1 MTLNELVD
9 FYRPRLDASP
19 DLGLL
24 LDGHGNVLHANGPL
38 RSLFDEG
45 YTSAQPE
52 GVARQLLDNMR
63 TSERDTAAP
72 VHETRLRMAL
82 PDGAGIR
89 QVDWKTLTIPAA
101 EGRLLLAWGRLR
113 TTEGGREMG
122 FTILPNGN
130 ISAVSPMLSAI
141 CGYAP
146 DELIGRPA
154 RQFYYTDTARR
165 RVVSQLLEK
174 KEVEN
179 GEVTLRRK
187 DGSPLILWYSAES
200 IRDASGS
207 MVAYS
212 GYFQQRPF
220 VFSSKLANDF
230 ARIVDALPGV
240 AWVCGR
246 DLRIVAVNDS
256 YLEAYNRNRN
266 DVIGRTEH
274 DFLPAEQARYL
285 VEAALRVFEEKQE
298 LLHPAVPHLL
308 DPAVWFRTVR
318 RPIFDDARQE
328 VIGLLG
334 IAQDISGKVRQE
346 NVFME
351 QLRAT
356 ESDVVVVT
364 DDQGRILR
372 RSLQT
377 LSPSIFGKRE
387 PFEAY
392 TLDMRPV
399 LDLLDVDD
407 LPKVRQALHAALREH
422 REQHIECRIRNLTGS
437 YTTVLARLVFNDTIY
452 GEPRM
457 YVVARDIGGEM
468 ELRQASMVIERL
480 KEAARAKTD
489 RELARFLNV
498 SAASIS
504 NARKNDRVPPDWIID
519 TGLRTGRS
527 IDWLVRGILSDIH
540 SA

>member
-1 MTLNELVD
+1 M
-9 FYRPRLDASP
+9 
-19 DLGLL
+19 
-24 LDGHGNVLHANGPL
+24 
-38 RSLFDEG
+38 
-45 YTSAQPE
+45 
-52 GVARQLLDNMR
+52 
-63 TSERDTAAP
+63 
-72 VHETRLRMAL
+72 
-82 PDGAGIR
+82 
-89 QVDWKTLTIPAA
+89 
-101 EGRLLLAWGRLR
+101 
-113 TTEGGREMG
+113 
-122 FTILPNGN
+122 
-130 ISAVSPMLSAI
+130 
-141 CGYAP
+141 
-146 DELIGRPA
+146 
-154 RQFYYTDTARR
+154 
-165 RVVSQLLEK
+165 
-174 KEVEN
+174 
-179 GEVTLRRK
+179 
-187 DGSPLILWYSAES
+187 
-200 IRDASGS
+200 
-207 MVAYS
+207 
-212 GYFQQRPF
+212 
-220 VFSSKLANDF
+220 FSSKLANDF

-527 IDWLVRGILSDIH
+527 IDWLVRGMQQDGGCR
-540 SA
+540 